1 MVELAELQKLR
12 LAHALIQAGLRLSI
26 VRGMTGIGTR
36 TLRQWWK
43 DIHGVRPSNGKL
55 PESVLSF
62 IKDKDSAA
70 RLSAFAAFHRRLYGS
85 ELTPESLL
93 TTWREYQ
100 RLWGAIDINAAYF
113 AVRDVRAWIVSLSR
127 CRACRAIFIY
137 DVGSRHTDRCPFC
150 DTRVLAD

>member
-1 MVELAELQKLR
+1 MVELAELEKLR
-12 LAHALIQAGLRLSI
+12 LAHALIEARLRLSI

-43 DIHGVRPSNGKL
+43 DIHGVRPPNGKL

-100 RLWGAIDINAAYF
+100 RLCGAIDINAAYF

-127 CRACRAIFIY
+127 CRACNAIFIY
-137 DVGSRHTDRCPFC
+137 DTGSRHTDRCPFC

>member
-1 MVELAELQKLR
+1 MVELAELEKLR

-43 DIHGVRPSNGKL
+43 DVHGVRPSNGKL

-100 RLWGAIDINAAYF
+100 RLCGAIDINAAYF

-127 CRACRAIFIY
+127 CRACHAIFIY
-137 DVGSRHTDRCPFC
+137 DAGSRHTDRCPFC